1 MLILPRSVYNKNYIK
16 TKNYIPTYKR
26 INELCITIILK
37 SFNHHR
43 SNITPHQSY
52 AYTSFYYY
60 YIII

>member
-16 TKNYIPTYKR
+16 TVPMYKR
-26 INELCITIILK
+26 INELCITIIFK

-43 SNITPHQSY
+43 SNITNHQSY